1 MSQANRKA
9 GKSAHWTTQDAKDF
23 EKQADSFAK
32 KVTASPKAARAYLQK
47 LGTHTSS
54 GKLTK
59 RYGG

>member
-9 GKSAHWTTQDAKDF
+9 GKSAHWTAQDAKDS
-23 EKQADSFAK
+23 ERQADRFAK
-32 KVTASPKAARAYLQK
+32 KVTPSPKAARAYLEK
-47 LGTHTSS
+47 LGTHTAT